1 MDQEWKLDRAWCKKG
16 YTISRVYL
24 DGKRFGDGKKYCNSL
39 EDEDR
44 GLTSDM
50 SVDEVLEV
58 KNKHKGQTA
67 IPRGRYKVTITYSP
81 RFKKD
86 MPLLNAVKG
95 FTGIRL
101 HPLNNADGSEG
112 CIGFGVNDKV
122 GWISNSKYWTDLVT
136 GIMKSAINRGENVYI
151 TVG

>member
-1 MDQEWKLDRAWCKKG
+1 MNQEWKLDRAWCKKG
-16 YTISRVYL
+16 YTISRVFL

-112 CIGFGVNDKV
+112 CIGFGVNDKK

>member
-1 MDQEWKLDRAWCKKG
+1 MNQEWKLDRAWCKKG
-16 YTISRVYL
+16 YTISRVFL

-101 HPLNNADGSEG
+101 HPLNDAGGSEG

>member
-1 MDQEWKLDRAWCKKG
+1 MTQEWRIDRAWKKKG

-24 DGKRFGDGKKYCNSL
+24 DGVRFGDGKKYCNAL

-44 GLTSDM
+44 GLTSAM
-50 SVDEVLEV
+50 AVDEILAV

-67 IPRGRYKVTITYSP
+67 IPTGRYRVTITYSP

-95 FTGIRL
+95 FIGIRL
-101 HPLNNADGSEG
+101 HPLNDANGSEG

-122 GWISNSKYWTDLVT
+122 GWISNSRYWTALVT
-136 GIMKSAINRGENVYI
+136 GIIKAAIARGDEVYFNV
-151 TVG
+151 G

>member
-1 MDQEWKLDRAWCKKG
+1 MLEFRIDRAWCKKG
-16 YTISRVYL
+16 YTISRVFL
-24 DGKRFGDGKKYCNSL
+24 DGKRFGDGKRYCNSL

-50 SVDEVLEV
+50 SVDEILAV

-95 FTGIRL
+95 FTGIRI
-101 HPLNNADGSEG
+101 HSGNTAKDSEG
-112 CIGFGVNDKV
+112 CLLV
-122 GWISNSKYWTDLVT
+122 GENTQAGMITNSRYWTLMIK
-136 GIMKSAINRGENVYI
+136 GIIKAAIERGEDVYI
-151 TVG
+151 TIG

>member
-16 YTISRVYL
+16 YTISRVFL

-101 HPLNNADGSEG
+101 HPLNDANGSEG

>member
-1 MDQEWKLDRAWCKKG
+1 MLEFRIDRAWCKKG
-16 YTISRVYL
+16 YTISRVFL

-50 SVDEVLEV
+50 SVDEILAV

-95 FTGIRL
+95 FTGIRI
-101 HPLNNADGSEG
+101 HPLNDANGSEG
-112 CIGFGVNDKV
+112 CIGFGVNDKK
-122 GWISNSKYWTDLVT
+122 GWISNSKYWTGLVT
-136 GIMKSAINRGENVYI
+136 GIIKAALERGEDVYFEI
-151 TVG
+151 G

>member
-50 SVDEVLEV
+50 SVDEVLAV

-112 CIGFGVNDKV
+112 CIGFGNNDRV

>member
-16 YTISRVYL
+16 YTISRVFL

>member
-1 MDQEWKLDRAWCKKG
+1 MDLEISIDRAWKKKG
-16 YTISRVYL
+16 YTISRVFVN
-24 DGKRFGDGKKYCNSL
+24 GKRFGDGKKYCNAL

-50 SVDEVLEV
+50 SVDEILAV

-122 GWISNSKYWTDLVT
+122 GWISNSRYWTTLLCSHIKTALD
-136 GIMKSAINRGENVYI
+136 NREDVFIKIG
-151 TVG
+151 

>member
-1 MDQEWKLDRAWCKKG
+1 MNQEWKLDRAWCKKG
-16 YTISRVYL
+16 YTISRVFL

-86 MPLLNAVKG
+86 IPLLNAVKG

>member
-1 MDQEWKLDRAWCKKG
+1 MDLEISIDRAWKKKG
-16 YTISRVYL
+16 YTISRVFVN
-24 DGKRFGDGKKYCNSL
+24 GKRFGDGKKYCNAL

-50 SVDEVLEV
+50 SVDEILAV

-95 FTGIRL
+95 FTGIRI
-101 HPLNNADGSEG
+101 HSGNTAKDSEG
-112 CIGFGVNDKV
+112 CLLIGENSQV
-122 GWISNSKYWTDLVT
+122 GMVTNSRYWTTLLCSHIKTALD
-136 GIMKSAINRGENVYI
+136 NGEDVFI
-151 TVG
+151 KIG

>member
-1 MDQEWKLDRAWCKKG
+1 MNQEWKLDRAWCKKG
-16 YTISRVYL
+16 YTISRVFL

>member
-1 MDQEWKLDRAWCKKG
+1 MELKIDRAWKKKG
-16 YTISRVYL
+16 YTISRVFL
-24 DGKRFGDGKKYCNSL
+24 DGVRFGDGRKWCSSL

-50 SVDEVLEV
+50 SVDEILAKKV
-58 KNKHKGQTA
+58 KGQTA
-67 IPRGRYKVTITYSP
+67 IPRGRYRVTMTWSP
-81 RFKKD
+81 RFKRD
-86 MPLLNAVKG
+86 MPLVNAVPG

-101 HPLNNADGSEG
+101 HALNSAKDSEG

-122 GWISNSKYWTDLVT
+122 GWISNSTYWTKMIT
-136 GIMKSAINRGENVYI
+136 AIIKAALDRGEDVWL

>member
-16 YTISRVYL
+16 YTISRVFL

-50 SVDEVLEV
+50 SVDEVLAV

-112 CIGFGVNDKV
+112 CIGFGVNDKL

>member
-1 MDQEWKLDRAWCKKG
+1 MDQEWKIDRAWCKKG
-16 YTISRVYL
+16 YTISRVFL